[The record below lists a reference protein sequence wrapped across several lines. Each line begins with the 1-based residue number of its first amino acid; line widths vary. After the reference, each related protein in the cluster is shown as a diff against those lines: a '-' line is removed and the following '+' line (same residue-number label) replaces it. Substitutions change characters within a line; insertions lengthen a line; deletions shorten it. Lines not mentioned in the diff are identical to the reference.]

1 MIIMKKANKLKFARI
16 ILGYV
21 VSREYFIY
29 YSDDTFTCDVTIQIN
44 EDQQKNFNLNS
55 FVARFEEFYN
65 ADCFTA
71 EVDLKTPMV
80 TLKLKSKNYLPF

>member
-1 MIIMKKANKLKFARI
+1 MKKVKKLEYARI

-21 VSREYFIY
+21 VFREHFMY
-29 YSDDTFTCDVTIQIN
+29 YTDDTFTCDVTIQIN
-44 EDQQKNFNLNS
+44 EHQQKNFNLNS
-55 FVARFEEFYN
+55 LVARFEEFYN